1 MDGHIVSA
9 SMCIRMGIIYHRMQ
23 WLIFLKVG
31 YTQLTAGSL
40 SNVISMLKILHKSNL
55 LIDTLQIVLVF
66 YLIASNKTTLVY
78 Y

>member
-40 SNVISMLKILHKSNL
+40 SNVISMLKILHKSPHRHFTNHISFL
-55 LIDTLQIVLVF
+55 SDSL
-66 YLIASNKTTLVY
+66 K
-78 Y
+78 